1 MRLIGAFM
9 PPWGRSLVMRGDQVV
24 AAAYG
29 QIKRINAKSEV
40 VGRPTVEDWQE
51 LVASEQATDLS
62 GVTNDMG
69 APQAYVRGARVWSIH
84 HSLPLDRLVYDPP
97 IRLGIS
103 LDQTRGWYLIVD
115 NDEAK
120 YRRARFVQELIQAAS
135 WTLAPAQWLKD
146 RVARLVGIEAAE
158 LALALMDSPDP
169 VVYATLANT
178 YYKAGR
184 EVRARGIAAMVRRS
198 YGEPF
203 LDVVT
208 KYMIDEV
215 KP

>member
-1 MRLIGAFM
+1 
-9 PPWGRSLVMRGDQVV
+9 MRGDQVV
-24 AAAYG
+24 DDDG
-29 QIKRINAKSEV
+29 HIKRINANGKV
-40 VGRPTVEDWQE
+40 VRRPTVEDWQE
-51 LVASEQATDLS
+51 LVAREQTTDLS
-62 GVTNDMG
+62 GVTNYIG
-69 APQAYVRGARVWSIH
+69 TPQAYVPGARVWSIH
-84 HSLPLDRLVYDPP
+84 HSLPLDRMVSDLP

-115 NDEAK
+115 NDKAK

-146 RVARLVGIEAAE
+146 RAAQLVGVEAAE
-158 LALALMDSPDP
+158 LALALTDSPDP
-169 VVYATLANT
+169 FVYATLANT

-184 EVRARGIAAMVRRS
+184 EVRARGISAMVRRS

-203 LDVVT
+203 LDAVT

>member
-1 MRLIGAFM
+1 
-9 PPWGRSLVMRGDQVV
+9 MRGDQVV
-24 AAAYG
+24 DAGDG
-29 QIKRINAKSEV
+29 QIKRINAKGEV
-40 VGRPTVEDWQE
+40 VRRPTVEDWQE

-69 APQAYVRGARVWSIH
+69 TPQAYVPGARVWSIH
-84 HSLPLDRLVYDPP
+84 HSLPLDRLASEPP
-97 IRLGIS
+97 IRLAGIT
-103 LDQTRGWYLIVD
+103 LYQTRGWYLIID

-135 WTLAPAQWLKD
+135 WTLAPAKWLKD

-184 EVRARGIAAMVRRS
+184 EVRARGISAMVRRDLGIS
-198 YGEPF
+198 SFAYASRRSVLLCPPARPCD
-203 LDVVT
+203 L
-208 KYMIDEV
+208 
-215 KP
+215 

>member
-24 AAAYG
+24 DDNG
-29 QIKRINAKSEV
+29 QIKRINAKGEV
-40 VGRPTVEDWQE
+40 VRRPTVDDWQE

-62 GVTNDMG
+62 GSSNDQGMG
-69 APQAYVRGARVWSIH
+69 LRYVHGACVWSIH
-84 HSLPLDRLVYDPP
+84 HSLPLDCMMSDPP
-97 IRLGIS
+97 TRIIGGSTDWNRFWCIVNDNEESRS
-103 LDQTRGWYLIVD
+103 L
-115 NDEAK
+115 
-120 YRRARFVQELIQAAS
+120 RARFVADLIMAS
-135 WTLAPAQWLKD
+135 SSLISCRKSAN
-146 RVARLVGIEAAE
+146 LVGIEAAE

-184 EVRARGIAAMVRRS
+184 EVRARGISAMVRRS
-198 YGEPF
+198 YGEAF
-203 LDVVT
+203 LDAVT